1 VALNPALFAGGFNER
16 MGDLMHQMRSLP
28 HVDPALPVLVPG
40 GASPTHPPSPTFC
53 CRLARTNAD
62 MGVAGADPEKAMEEK
77 YKKEGIAFHV
87 NLVDALQRLAA
98 DLRVDPLPLRE

>member
-1 VALNPALFAGGFNER
+1 
-16 MGDLMHQMRSLP
+16 
-28 HVDPALPVLVPG
+28 
-40 GASPTHPPSPTFC
+40 
-53 CRLARTNAD
+53 
-62 MGVAGADPEKAMEEK
+62 MGVAGVDPEKAMEEK